1 MIRVMTFVRRIAGL
15 LEPSLESEFYEEFTE
30 LSKYLELIV
39 VSDMVDSMT
48 HNFKV
53 HKARTIRIPKIYGI
67 SKIISYC
74 YAVFKYRKE
83 IDILYVRT
91 FSPPEIIALI
101 FSKKLLRKKSVLLIP
116 GTWIFE
122 PPTFKN
128 RIFKWIFL
136 KAVNAADVL
145 ILYTPLMLPELCKH
159 FPVFNNFRGKIT
171 YIHNGVNIERF
182 TLGVPDATIL
192 SRYSIPLTKKIILFV
207 GRVSSRKG
215 VIDLVKAFS
224 IVKKN
229 IDEVMLLIVGKEEAK
244 YGEKVKRV
252 IQELNIADSTLLF
265 GPIPNKEVVEILKKC
280 DLFVYP
286 SVGGE
291 GIPRAIIEAM
301 ACGKPV
307 VATNIAGIPEVVKN
321 GETGF
326 LVEVGDYQSLALYIM
341 NILRNEELART
352 LGINARRLVEREF
365 SYEVVIPELVK
376 TFKTI
381 IR

>member
-1 MIRVMTFVRRIAGL
+1 MLRVMTFVRSIAGL

-30 LSKYLELIV
+30 LSKYLELTV
-39 VSDMVDSMT
+39 VSDMADSMA

-53 HKARTIRIPKIYGI
+53 HKVQTIRVPKIYGI
-67 SKIISYC
+67 SKIISYI
-74 YAVFKYRKE
+74 YAVFKHRKE

-101 FSKKLLRKKSVLLIP
+101 FSKKLLRRKSVLLIP

-122 PPTFKN
+122 PSTFKN

-136 KAVNAADVL
+136 KAVNATDML

-159 FPVFNNFRGKIT
+159 FPSFNNFKEKIT

-182 TLGVPDATIL
+182 NVGVPDINIL
-192 SRYSIPLTKKIILFV
+192 SKYSIPLNRKIILFV
-207 GRVSSRKG
+207 GRVSFRKG

-229 IDEVMLLIVGKEEAK
+229 INEVMLLIVGREDVK
-244 YGEKVKRV
+244 YGERVKRV
-252 IQELNIADSTLLF
+252 IQELNIADSTLLL

-286 SVGGE
+286 SIGGE

-326 LVEVGDYQSLALYIM
+326 LVKVGDYQSLAQYIM
-341 NILRNEELART
+341 NILRNEKLARM
-352 LGINARRLVEREF
+352 LGNNARKLVEREF
-365 SYEVVIPELVK
+365 SYKVVIPELVK
-376 TFKTI
+376 AFKTV